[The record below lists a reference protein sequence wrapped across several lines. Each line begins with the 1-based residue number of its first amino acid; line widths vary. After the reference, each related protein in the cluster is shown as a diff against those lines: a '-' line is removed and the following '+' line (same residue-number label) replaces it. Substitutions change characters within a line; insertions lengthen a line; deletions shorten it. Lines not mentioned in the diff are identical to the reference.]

1 MKRRSKTTACVLKR
15 RTFWI
20 FISVIVLLIGLYGY
34 FVSKS
39 IVNVIIRE
47 EIEQD
52 LAKVNAH
59 ISDLEY
65 DYIKKKN
72 TINLKLAYELGLRDV
87 RNKKFITRGSLLGRQ
102 LTVSDEI

>member
-1 MKRRSKTTACVLKR
+1 M
-15 RTFWI
+15 
-20 FISVIVLLIGLYGY
+20 SVIILLAGLYGY

-39 IVNVIIRE
+39 IINIIIRE

-52 LAKVNAH
+52 LARVNAH
-59 ISDLEY
+59 MSSLEF

-72 TINLKLAYELGLRDV
+72 TINLELAYEMGFMDV
-87 RNKKFITRGSLLGRQ
+87 QNKKFVTRKSLLGKR

>member
-1 MKRRSKTTACVLKR
+1 MKRRSKATTCALER
-15 RTFWI
+15 RAFWI
-20 FISVIVLLIGLYGY
+20 FIFVIIALLGMYGY

-39 IVNVIIRE
+39 VINVIIRE

-52 LAKVNAH
+52 LARVNAH
-59 ISDLEY
+59 IGSLEY

-72 TINLKLAYELGLRDV
+72 NINLELAYELGFKDARS
-87 RNKKFITRGSLLGRQ
+87 KKFVTRKSLLGKR

>member
-1 MKRRSKTTACVLKR
+1 MKRRSKATTCILER
-15 RTFWI
+15 RVFWI
-20 FISVIVLLIGLYGY
+20 FIGTIILLLGLYSY

-52 LAKVNAH
+52 LARVNSH
-59 ISDLEY
+59 ISSLEY
-65 DYIKKKN
+65 DYLKKKN
-72 TINLKLAYELGLRDV
+72 HINLKLAYELGFEDV
-87 RNKKFITRGSLLGRQ
+87 RSKEFVTRKSLLGKR